1 MFRLVHNKTLNYQ
14 QYIKKYYI
22 FFISTVSIENRKLY
36 FWFVKIFARTKF
48 ICVGSYL
55 LIGLDKTF
63 VMLDVLSL

>member
-1 MFRLVHNKTLNYQ
+1 
-14 QYIKKYYI
+14 
-22 FFISTVSIENRKLY
+22 
-36 FWFVKIFARTKF
+36 VKIFARTKF